1 MDCICHRSPRLGVQD
16 FVRIPKAD
24 ETQKEVI
31 TNLAKRVLLIR
42 ASHKPMCL
50 GELYNPK
57 TMPEDLRI
65 AHENLDKAVELAYRI
80 VPFDSDDERLSF
92 LLELYAI
99 ATKGKK

>member
-1 MDCICHRSPRLGVQD
+1 M
-16 FVRIPKAD
+16 
-24 ETQKEVI
+24 
-31 TNLAKRVLLIR
+31 
-42 ASHKPMCL
+42 